1 MNRPL
6 ILGITGGVGS
16 GKTEFSNR
24 LRQLNVPIIDTDGIS
39 KELVRD
45 NTEIQQRLKH
55 AFGESIFTS
64 TGELKRN
71 VLAQKVFADRTVLDR
86 LNQIMQAPL
95 NQAIQNEIQSLVRN
109 ASPKLIG
116 IDMATLYE
124 SKMDAVCDKIIVVN
138 APIGKRYDWLRKSRK
153 WNREEITDRMRMQW
167 NVDEKKRRA
176 DIVIENRDDI
186 QKLHNKARVV
196 FRELL
201 KEIESDTPIRKI
213 L

>member
-16 GKTEFSNR
+16 GKTEFSNK
-24 LRQLNVPIIDTDGIS
+24 LLQLNVPIIEADTVAN
-39 KELVRD
+39 ELVRD
-45 NTEIQQRLKH
+45 NTEIQQRLRS

-71 VLAQKVFADRTVLDR
+71 VLAQKVFSDRTALNR
-86 LNQIMQAPL
+86 LNQIMQIPL
-95 NQAIQNEIQSLVRN
+95 NQSIQNNIQSLIEN
-109 ASPKLIG
+109 NSPKLIG
-116 IDMATLYE
+116 IEMATLYE
-124 SKMDAVCDKIIVVN
+124 SKMDTVCDKIIVVD

-153 WNREEITDRMRMQW
+153 WNRKEIADRMRMQW

-176 DIVIENRDDI
+176 DIVIGNRDDI
-186 QKLHNKARVV
+186 QKLQHKARVV

-201 KEIESDTPIRKI
+201 KEIELDSPIQKKT
-213 L
+213 

>member
-16 GKTEFSNR
+16 GKTEFSNK
-24 LRQLNVPIIDTDGIS
+24 LRQFNVPIVDADGIA
-39 KELVRD
+39 KELVR
-45 NTEIQQRLKH
+45 NNREIQQKLKNT
-55 AFGESIFTS
+55 FGESIFTS

-71 VLAQKVFADRTVLDR
+71 VLAKKVFSDRAVLDR
-86 LNQIMQAPL
+86 LNQIMQVPL
-95 NQAIQNEIQSLVRN
+95 NQALKNEIQSMVRN

-124 SKMDAVCDKIIVVN
+124 SKMDTFCDKIIVVD

-153 WNREEITDRMRMQW
+153 WKREEIADRMRMQW

-186 QKLHNKARVV
+186 QKLHNQARTIY
-196 FRELL
+196 RDLL
-201 KEIESDTPIRKI
+201 KEIESEPSG
-213 L
+213 

>member
-1 MNRPL
+1 MNMNRPL

-16 GKTEFSNR
+16 GKTEFSNKLR
-24 LRQLNVPIIDTDGIS
+24 LLDVPIIDADRIA

-45 NTEIQQRLKH
+45 NREIQQTLRNT
-55 AFGESIFTS
+55 FGGSIFTS
-64 TGELKRN
+64 SGELKRN
-71 VLAQKVFADRTVLDR
+71 VLAKKVFADRNVLDR

-95 NQAIQNEIQSLVRN
+95 NQALKNEIQSVARN
-109 ASPKLIG
+109 VSPKLIG

-124 SKMDAVCDKIIVVN
+124 SKMDTFCDKIIVVD

-153 WNREEITDRMRMQW
+153 WNRGEIADRMRMQW

-186 QKLHNKARVV
+186 QKLHNKARKIY
-196 FRELL
+196 RDLL
-201 KEIESDTPIRKI
+201 KEIESDTPS
-213 L
+213 